1 MVESSSNTHNLPVA
15 MLIFCL
21 NELCSTC
28 KYFPH
33 FISATQRVRQITTDQ
48 VVTIPT
54 EVQQQQQPQLQTPIV
69 AQVLIRSCFY
79 HFSFDKEKYSVS
91 YRYCQI
97 SKSPIFTVSLHL
109 QHQTLVNFLF
119 IITV

>member
-28 KYFPH
+28 TYFLH

-69 AQVLIRSCFY
+69 AQVLISCFY
-79 HFSFDKEKYSVS
+79 HLLFDKEKYSVFICIGKTVRAPSSQCS
-91 YRYCQI
+91 YIYNI
-97 SKSPIFTVSLHL
+97 KP
-109 QHQTLVNFLF
+109 
-119 IITV
+119 

>member
-15 MLIFCL
+15 MLNFCL

-28 KYFPH
+28 TYFPH

-54 EVQQQQQPQLQTPIV
+54 EVQQQQQQPQLQTPIV

-79 HFSFDKEKYSVS
+79 HFLFDKEKYSVS
-91 YRYCQI
+91 YIYWQN
-97 SKSPIFTVSLHL
+97 SKSPIFTVSLYL
-109 QHQTLVNFLF
+109 QHQTLVYCLF
-119 IITV
+119 IKE

>member
-1 MVESSSNTHNLPVA
+1 MVESSSNTHNWPVA
-15 MLIFCL
+15 TLIFVL

-28 KYFPH
+28 TYFPH

-54 EVQQQQQPQLQTPIV
+54 EVQQQQQQPQLQTPIV

-79 HFSFDKEKYSVS
+79 HFLFDKENT
-91 YRYCQI
+91 Q
-97 SKSPIFTVSLHL
+97 
-109 QHQTLVNFLF
+109 
-119 IITV
+119 

>member
-1 MVESSSNTHNLPVA
+1 MVESSSNRHNLPVA

-28 KYFPH
+28 TYFPH

-69 AQVLIRSCFY
+69 AQVLIRSYFY
-79 HFSFDKEKYSVS
+79 HLLFD
-91 YRYCQI
+91 
-97 SKSPIFTVSLHL
+97 
-109 QHQTLVNFLF
+109 
-119 IITV
+119 

>member
-28 KYFPH
+28 TYFPH

-69 AQVLIRSCFY
+69 AQVLLRSCFY
-79 HFSFDKEKYSVS
+79 HFLFDKEKYSVS

-97 SKSPIFTVSLHL
+97 SKSPILTVSLHF